1 MNKQGLVEVMAKASG
16 ISKSQANK
24 ALSCLTQSITKSL
37 KKGDRITLVGF
48 GSFSTAKRKARKGV
62 NPQNGKP
69 IQIKARVVPKFS
81 AGQALKDAVK

>member
-16 ISKSQANK
+16 ISKTQANK
-24 ALSCLTQSITKSL
+24 ALNSLTQSITKCL
-37 KKGDRITLVGF
+37 KKGDRTTLVGF

-62 NPQNGKP
+62 NPQTGKS
-69 IQIKARVVPKFS
+69 IQIKARIVPKFS